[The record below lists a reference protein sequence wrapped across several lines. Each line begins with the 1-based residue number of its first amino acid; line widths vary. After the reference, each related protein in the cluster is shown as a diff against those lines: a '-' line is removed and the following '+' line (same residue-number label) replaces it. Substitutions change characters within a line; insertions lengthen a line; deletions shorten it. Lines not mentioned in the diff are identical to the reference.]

1 MKDGSRKFGQ
11 FFQSV
16 FANVA
21 SNLGPATDTLRQRR
35 WRANRKIRPYPTQLS
50 SLIPPVEPI
59 NEEDLHSSFVDENYE
74 DNPYDDEYLEANT
87 LEDDD
92 DLSLNQI
99 VIESNEKF
107 VEQTLDEPLYDGAP
121 VSFKCYHKE
130 IVDFENLVQLT
141 DSNMNKLLRLIRN
154 ALPITNKLFKSY
166 KKVVSLF
173 QKKLS
178 FNDVLRCTS
187 CFKIINNNYCSI
199 ICERNDSQRLVH
211 GVIEHISADRSNTQ
225 LIDIVR
231 RNKHLVLKYP
241 QLVDKLLP
249 CDVMTQ
255 LIYKEKQK
263 ELQATSND
271 TYPITLMLHIDSTPI
286 VHWSR
291 KHTWFVTAS
300 IVEIPPPLRGN
311 HLNILLLSIWY
322 VNLFLLN
329 LDLQHLNYIIC

>member
-107 VEQTLDEPLYDGAP
+107 VEQTLDKPLYDGAP

-141 DSNMNKLLRLIRN
+141 DSNMNKL
-154 ALPITNKLFKSY
+154 
-166 KKVVSLF
+166 
-173 QKKLS
+173 
-178 FNDVLRCTS
+178 LRCTS